1 MIPLARTRAVSWK
14 PRRAA
19 GGTREG
25 GFTLIELGVVLGL
38 IALLVAFVMPRIS
51 VLGSAGL
58 DSSARRL
65 ATRIQFLREEA
76 AIRSRWVR
84 LAVDPRRGLYRA
96 EGLVP
101 SAGGA
106 RFAPLDTPLYRETAV
121 PEPIR
126 VSIEGPGVT
135 SSVDGYDTT
144 LFSPDGYADPALVWL
159 DDGKGRRVAVV
170 IDPVSTRAR
179 ILDDDDIP
187 PGVMGSG
194 TGARMG
200 SRR

>member
-1 MIPLARTRAVSWK
+1 MIRTARSRAI
-14 PRRAA
+14 PPGPHDR
-19 GGTREG
+19 
-25 GFTLIELGVVLGL
+25 GFTLIELTVVLSL
-38 IALLVAFVMPRIS
+38 IALLVAFVLPRIG
-51 VLGSAGL
+51 VLSSAAL

-84 LAVDPRRGLYRA
+84 LAVDPRRGTYRA

-101 SAGGA
+101 SAGGV
-106 RFAPLDTPLYRETAV
+106 RFAPLETPLYRETAI
-121 PEPIR
+121 PEPVR
-126 VSIEGPGVT
+126 VRLEGPGVT
-135 SSVDGYDTT
+135 TTADGLDTT

-187 PGVMGSG
+187 AGLL
-194 TGARMG
+194 G